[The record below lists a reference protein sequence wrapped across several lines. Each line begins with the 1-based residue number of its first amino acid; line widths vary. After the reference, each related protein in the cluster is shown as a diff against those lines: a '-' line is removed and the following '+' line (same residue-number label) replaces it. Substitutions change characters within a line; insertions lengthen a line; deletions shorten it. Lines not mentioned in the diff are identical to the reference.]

1 MSIKDND
8 MAKQN
13 AEKAWE
19 LDSDDDG
26 KKEGMGGEWS
36 FDFFV
41 KEKNQILI

>member
-1 MSIKDND
+1 MSIYGSKISPIKDND

-26 KKEGMGGEWS
+26 KKGGMGGE
-36 FDFFV
+36 
-41 KEKNQILI
+41 